1 MSVAIR
7 SNHSEHLDLEN
18 LEWFI
23 KLSRLVGFKQFGFDD
38 IRARQDADLTERL
51 RRKALA
57 RIDDPQL
64 TKVTNDNLFLGS
76 VDYMVRE
83 SPDGERGYT
92 ALETNGGSSR
102 GLTLLAPPDIE
113 RLMAAFVEMLRF
125 VEPNEPPLIVIGY
138 PVGDNLL
145 TEKFLVIDRLREAL
159 EQERPGEKVH
169 VLSINDFRVQRPLVE
184 NDAVIVL
191 APHSQTALSLQLRDD
206 RVYLLNRRVHIII
219 GDGAIAQHPE
229 LGHRRAD
236 VVLANWIFPVTGD
249 KYSTYDAIER
259 ARDLVTPH
267 GMYPL
272 RFWRAES
279 REELEQICAEKCS
292 GQRPEVDGLI
302 VKPFRG
308 SGGTGVLPI
317 LEDSTVGE
325 VVQDSLGEFRAKYGH
340 AHNPFPY
347 TICEMIKPRKATW
360 RGGRHNYDIRIYVA
374 RQGDELIPIGG
385 LFRLAPRPDKGD
397 YSKDSLIVN
406 LSGYGGMA
414 IERGLGLTEESL
426 ETVHLEEED
435 LVKIFAAS
443 TVLMAAIAHQPLDWS

>member
-1 MSVAIR
+1 MTAAIR
-7 SNHSEHLDLEN
+7 SNHSDHLDLEN

-57 RIDDPQL
+57 RINDPQL

-145 TEKFLVIDRLREAL
+145 TEKFLVIDRLRDAL

-191 APHSQTALSLQLRDD
+191 APHSQTALSLQLRDG

-236 VVLANWIFPVTGD
+236 VALANWIFPVTGD

-279 REELEQICAEKCS
+279 RDELEQICAEKRS
-292 GQRPEVDGLI
+292 EVDGLI

-317 LEDSTVGE
+317 LDDSSVGE

-347 TICEMIKPRKATW
+347 TVCEMIKPRKATW
-360 RGGRHNYDIRIYVA
+360 RGGRYNYDIRIYVA

-397 YSKDSLIVN
+397 YSKGSLIVN